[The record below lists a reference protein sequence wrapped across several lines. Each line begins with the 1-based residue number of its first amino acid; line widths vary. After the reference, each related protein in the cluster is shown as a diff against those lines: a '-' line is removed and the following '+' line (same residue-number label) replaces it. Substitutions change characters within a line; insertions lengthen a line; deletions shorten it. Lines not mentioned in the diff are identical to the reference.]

1 MIRCC
6 ANSSAAA
13 RTRRTLGALVAVLV
27 AAVVHAGVAHAI
39 PPLAGVVTHV
49 EQSVFLTVKLDT
61 GEIER
66 VRVIGIDPLPIRHPK
81 MPEGVYREDADARVR
96 ELVLDRRVGLNL
108 DDANAAFG
116 HRDREGR
123 LLVHVI
129 VDGGDYLAFLLIRD
143 GYAYHRTED
152 AFDPAI
158 EAVFETA
165 QTEAQA
171 AKRGVW
177 AVEPAQ
183 KDQYP
188 SPGPTAAEVAAAV
201 IGALIV
207 IALVLGP
214 GVLEFIAKKESG
226 RDSLA
231 MVP

>member
-1 MIRCC
+1 MIRCV
-6 ANSSAAA
+6 ARSSDVH
-13 RTRRTLGALVAVLV
+13 TRRTLGALVAVLV

-129 VDGGDYLAFLLIRD
+129 VDGGEYLGFILVREGL
-143 GYAYHRTED
+143 AYRSVYDEIDPSIEKLYDRAQSD
-152 AFDPAI
+152 AQ
-158 EAVFETA
+158 EE
-165 QTEAQA
+165 
-171 AKRGVW
+171 KKGVW
-177 AVEPAQ
+177 TVEPV
-183 KDQYP
+183 KDDTP
-188 SPGPTAAEVAAAV
+188 EPLSPGAKVASAIVWV
-201 IGALIV
+201 IGAAVGLAIV
-207 IALVLGP
+207 GGLFV
-214 GVLEFIAKKESG
+214 
-226 RDSLA
+226 A
-231 MVP
+231 MRHVWNARRA